1 MVLKHI
7 LIFLFSLFSSCQSN
21 IKLNELFIKSILTNF
36 YSEIKD
42 ILEFSKFDDLFLN
55 ETILFTI
62 PEFTI
67 NKIYISI
74 KDNDI
79 ITFKLKDVVP
89 SLRKEIFRDR
99 KIVVVRNLIVLLND
113 FELEINIKIKK
124 RFNFD
129 DQNSPEFE
137 LLGNPIINYNPEVL
151 SNYNEMR
158 EKFSV
163 MIENGDF
170 RKIYIIPIINEI
182 IDKIITTIDENYQS
196 KILINNNF

>member
-21 IKLNELFIKSILTNF
+21 IKLNEVFIKSILTNF
-36 YSEIKD
+36 YSELKD

-99 KIVVVRNLIVLLND
+99 KIVIVRNLIVLLND
-113 FELEINIKIKK
+113 FELEINIKIS
-124 RFNFD
+124 F
-129 DQNSPEFE
+129 
-137 LLGNPIINYNPEVL
+137 V
-151 SNYNEMR
+151 
-158 EKFSV
+158 
-163 MIENGDF
+163 DF
-170 RKIYIIPIINEI
+170 KCKE
-182 IDKIITTIDENYQS
+182 
-196 KILINNNF
+196 